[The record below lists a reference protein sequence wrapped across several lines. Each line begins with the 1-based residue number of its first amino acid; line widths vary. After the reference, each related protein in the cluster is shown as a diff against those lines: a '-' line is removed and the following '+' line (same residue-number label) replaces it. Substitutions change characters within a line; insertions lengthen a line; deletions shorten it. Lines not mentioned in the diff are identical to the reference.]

1 MSIKRQDPILR
12 AMRMSLI
19 KRIREMKVYKEEFD
33 YQNIEWTLSGSN
45 YDRSIEMRVKLDEN
59 FFWINLKVY
68 DFDEEM
74 DKEQMKE
81 FVDELISDPIQA
93 EFNDQDYSDEGAWYF
108 TYTLKFK
115 DHNTG
120 LLTEKMK
127 LLAENFTREAVEA
140 L

>member
-1 MSIKRQDPILR
+1 MSIKRQDPILK

-19 KRIREMKVYKEEFD
+19 KRIRDMKVYKEEFD

-45 YDRSIEMRVKLDEN
+45 YGPSIEIRVQLDEN
-59 FFWINLKVY
+59 FFWINLKVH
-68 DFDEEM
+68 DADEEM
-74 DKEQMKE
+74 DREQMKE
-81 FVDELISDPIQA
+81 FVDELIPDPIQA
-93 EFNDQDYSDEGAWYF
+93 EFNDQDQFDDGVWYF

-127 LLAENFTREAVEA
+127 LLAENVTRKAVEGV
-140 L
+140 